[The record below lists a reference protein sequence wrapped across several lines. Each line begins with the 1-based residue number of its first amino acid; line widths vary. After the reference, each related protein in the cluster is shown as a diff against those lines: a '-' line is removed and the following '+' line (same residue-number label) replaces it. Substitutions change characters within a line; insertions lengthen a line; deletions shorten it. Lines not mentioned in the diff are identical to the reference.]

1 MAIDNNIELAG
12 NLVADPELRHTK
24 SGAAILNARM
34 AVNRRW
40 NKDGEWQEE
49 TSFIDVTAWA
59 ELAENCKESLSKG
72 MRVVVTG
79 RIEEQTWDDKET
91 GEPRRKVVVIA
102 DELSPS
108 LRYATVE
115 VTKIDRK
122 GGPPSAT
129 NKPTVSPEE
138 PF

>member
-59 ELAENCKESLSKG
+59 ELAENCKESLFKG

-108 LRYATVE
+108 LRYATAE

-122 GGPPSAT
+122 GGPPSA